1 MDNVTVQNNAFVFC
15 RYSIAV
21 LVWLAL
27 ILQSMWLLVLAFVIL
42 GLSAWLKVPR
52 APMIWIWTNTLGR
65 VIPSR
70 EVVLDV
76 KAMRFAHTIGTA
88 MAAISIVLVF
98 ASVPGAWWFVG
109 AFALL
114 KTVSALGFCP
124 ASKLYGC
131 VIKGGGCCAIAAKR

>member
-27 ILQSMWLLVLAFVIL
+27 ILQSIWLLALAFAIL

-65 VIPSR
+65 VVPSR
-70 EVVLDV
+70 DVVLDV

-88 MAAISIVLVF
+88 MAAISIVLVYLHSP
-98 ASVPGAWWFVG
+98 AAWWFVG

-114 KTVSALGFCP
+114 KSVSALGFCP

>member
-1 MDNVTVQNNAFVFC
+1 MDNVTVQNNAFLFC

-27 ILQSMWLLVLAFVIL
+27 ILQSIWLLALALVIL

-65 VIPSR
+65 VVPSR

-88 MAAISIVLVF
+88 MAAISIALV
-98 ASVPGAWWFVG
+98 ALNVPGAWWFVG

>member
-1 MDNVTVQNNAFVFC
+1 VDNVTVQNNAFVFC
-15 RYSIAV
+15 RYSIAI

-27 ILQSMWLLVLAFVIL
+27 LLQSIWLLVAAFVLL

-65 VIPSR
+65 TVPSK

-76 KAMRFAHTIGTA
+76 KAMRFAHTIGAA
-88 MAAISIVLVF
+88 MAAISIVLVYLR
-98 ASVPGAWWFVG
+98 VPGAWWFVG

-114 KTVSALGFCP
+114 KAVSALGFCP